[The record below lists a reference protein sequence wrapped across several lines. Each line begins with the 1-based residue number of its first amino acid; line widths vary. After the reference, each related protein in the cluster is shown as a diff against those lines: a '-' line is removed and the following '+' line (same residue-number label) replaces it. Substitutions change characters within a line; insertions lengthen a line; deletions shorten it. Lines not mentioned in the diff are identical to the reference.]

1 MTIKS
6 NRNRNRNRNRN
17 LNPHPH
23 AHLTR
28 RQQDLLTNIKRAESE
43 QNQEPDRTDQD
54 IIALAL
60 ELYYELENPREMLH

>member
-1 MTIKS
+1 MITKS
-6 NRNRNRNRNRN
+6 NRNRN

-23 AHLTR
+23 PHPHPHPNLTR
-28 RQQDLLTNIKRAESE
+28 RQQDLLTNIKRAESD
-43 QNQEPDRTDQD
+43 QNQESDQYDQD

>member
-6 NRNRNRNRNRN
+6 NRNRNRN
-17 LNPHPH
+17 LTPHPN
-23 AHLTR
+23 LTR
-28 RQQDLLTNIKRAESE
+28 RQQDLLTKIKRAESD
-43 QNQEPDRTDQD
+43 QNQESDQYDQD